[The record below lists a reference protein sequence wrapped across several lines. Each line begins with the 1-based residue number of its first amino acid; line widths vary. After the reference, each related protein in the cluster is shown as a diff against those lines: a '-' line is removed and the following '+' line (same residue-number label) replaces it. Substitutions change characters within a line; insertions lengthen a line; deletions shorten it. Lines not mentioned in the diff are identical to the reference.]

1 MKHQDT
7 FHREVAK
14 LTWVKVNHR
23 HAQPLQLDNREAL
36 GDAVLLQSALLSFFL
51 IFGLETD
58 RFAEDPIFPVLL
70 VLVARSATV
79 QLFASIMEL
88 DQPAAA

>member
-1 MKHQDT
+1 M
-7 FHREVAK
+7 
-14 LTWVKVNHR
+14 
-23 HAQPLQLDNREAL
+23 QLDNREAL

-58 RFAEDPIFPVLL
+58 RFAEDPLEPVIL
-70 VLVARSATV
+70 VLVARSATA
-79 QLFASIMEL
+79 QLGASIMEL